1 MDIDDWLTPTSVMG
15 SKLFAM
21 TPDPFAL
28 PLGALDQM
36 HDLYFVGDQSLM
48 TAAPPG
54 AGKTRGFVLPSLA
67 AFRGSVLV
75 LDVKGECYAATAE
88 HRSTFSDV
96 FLFAP
101 ENLTASGHRFN
112 PLQWLSRD
120 PAAMVDDARVLADVM
135 VPQSLGDQRFFD
147 DRARDLLVSIL
158 VLLLD
163 RERRTG
169 ETPTLAAVH
178 RTSRVAGEELA
189 DLLQEMSLSAIPA
202 LHERATELFAMIGG
216 LGGRQEEGVQRTLLN
231 IFETLRQ
238 HLSVFEGERVR
249 QITSGVSSW
258 DPAEMRERPITVYI
272 RVSPSAMRSL
282 APLLRLVIACHLQR
296 LMPAGSAPA
305 APGQVP
311 VLAIFG
317 ELPQLGAMQQIET
330 AVHVGRSYGLRSWL
344 FVQHV
349 GQLEHAYSWGYG

>member
-1 MDIDDWLTPTSVMG
+1 
-15 SKLFAM
+15 
-21 TPDPFAL
+21 
-28 PLGALDQM
+28 
-36 HDLYFVGDQSLM
+36 
-48 TAAPPG
+48 
-54 AGKTRGFVLPSLA
+54 
-67 AFRGSVLV
+67 
-75 LDVKGECYAATAE
+75 
-88 HRSTFSDV
+88 
-96 FLFAP
+96 
-101 ENLTASGHRFN
+101 
-112 PLQWLSRD
+112 
-120 PAAMVDDARVLADVM
+120 MVDDARVLADVM
-135 VPQSLGDQRFFD
+135 VPQSLGDQSFFD

-216 LGGRQEEGVQRTLLN
+216 LGGRREEGAQRTLLN

-311 VLAIFG
+311 VLAIFD

-349 GQLEHAYSWGYG
+349 GQLEHAYGHERARALMNACAVQIWMNPIAEDAQLLSTMLGISDHDSPNSGKPLATARALSGPAYRDKAVLIATGEKPARVGKKLPKF